1 MLKKSFSFIF
11 WIMLVELLT
20 LTACGASITNQN
32 VSVQSSDGTAMVIPN
47 AGNSSSNQDAGSS
60 EPGGVG
66 DGHQSE
72 TGGTTQPLSG
82 KTTLYKDVMY
92 KFSVAYPSEFK
103 FGIQPAEKLAGLNPK
118 PIVSFIFINPGAA
131 SSDIAELEPADLEV
145 RIYDA
150 AGETSLD
157 RWLTSVGLTSGSNS
171 QPFQTANVSGIK
183 LCSSTMIAPGCSFFV
198 ISNIGIY
205 QLRPTSL
212 EGEDMIKSFM
222 LVP

>member
-1 MLKKSFSFIF
+1 MLKKCSFTL
-11 WIMLVELLT
+11 WIMMAVT
-20 LTACGASITNQN
+20 LTVTACAPATTTNQN
-32 VSVQSSDGTAMVIPN
+32 ISVQSSDGTAMVIPN

-60 EPGGVG
+60 EPGGIG

-82 KTTLYKDVMY
+82 KTTLYKDVIY

-103 FGIQPAEKLAGLNPK
+103 FGIQPAEKLASLNPK

-145 RIYDA
+145 RIYDS

-212 EGEDMIKSFM
+212 EGEDMLKSFM